1 MTDGSAV
8 VMQVQETLLN
18 RRRRQRTRSAPGTA
32 LPRLSEAER
41 QLLIAWARDH
51 AQRRSIATLRQLAG
65 TSALDL
71 VEPLAATLL
80 HSGWAQL
87 DERHDGGRWWLRYL
101 QWTDLPGLQRLL
113 GLRTREQQQ
122 LARADVDERLATV
135 AQDDPA
141 LQEAVQATLRGRL
154 TQQRRQ
160 ARLELLQGL
169 ATWRIEQRRGLQR
182 DFALH
187 ARPHTKAISEL
198 EWVWL
203 RGHFDL
209 EAWGIEPLAHIL
221 WLAGDARL
229 QFDAGA
235 LDLAGLPF
243 VGLPQRHLATLAAAS
258 PVRRHWLIE
267 NRTSFERQ
275 AARLE
280 TGVLLAWLPGRPSQA
295 WCDAWGRLLQCAPAP
310 VDVSADADPAGV
322 DIALAAGAVCDAH
335 GCPWQPHA
343 MEPQR
348 LASGRP
354 LALNAYD
361 RQALV
366 RLQSRPDLPAML
378 GALVDAMARQSV
390 KHEQEAWL

>member
-1 MTDGSAV
+1 MTDGSVLA
-8 VMQVQETLLN
+8 MQIQETLLN
-18 RRRRQRTRSAPGTA
+18 RRRRQRSRSTPGTA

-51 AQRRSIATLRQLAG
+51 AQRRSIAKLRQLAG
-65 TSALDL
+65 PAALDL

-80 HSGWAQL
+80 QSGWALL
-87 DERHDGGRWWLRYL
+87 DERHDAGQWWLQHL
-101 QWTDLPGLQRLL
+101 QWTDLPGLQHLL
-113 GLRTREQQQ
+113 GLRTRAQQQ
-122 LARADVDERLATV
+122 LARTELDERLAMV

-154 TQQRRQ
+154 TQARRQ

-169 ATWRIEQRRGLQR
+169 ATWRSEQRRGLQR

-198 EWVWL
+198 EWAWL
-203 RGHFDL
+203 KGHFDL

-221 WLAGDARL
+221 WLAGDVRL

-243 VGLPQRHLATLAAAS
+243 VGLPQRHLATLRAAG

-275 AARLE
+275 ASRLE
-280 TGVLLAWLPGRPSQA
+280 PGMLLAWLPGRPSQA
-295 WCDAWGRLLQCAPAP
+295 WCGAWGRLLQCAPAP

-322 DIALAAGAVCDAH
+322 DIALAAGSVCTTH
-335 GCPWQPHA
+335 GCAWQPHA
-343 MEPQR
+343 MEPTR

-354 LALNAYD
+354 LPLNAYD
-361 RQALV
+361 RQALA
-366 RLQSRPDLPAML
+366 RQQARTDLPAML
-378 GALVDAMARQSV
+378 AALVDAMARQGT